1 MKIAVTYD
9 NGTVYQ
15 HFGHTKQFKIY
26 TVEDNKVVSSE
37 TVDTGDSGHGALAGF
52 LAARDVSIVIC
63 GNMGAGAQ
71 NALTEAG
78 IQFFG
83 GVAGNT
89 DDRVQ
94 EYLEGRLAA
103 GTSTV
108 ITKKRGKSMMDLPLF
123 HAESSG
129 YRRQAAYPLM

>member
-26 TVEDNKVVSSE
+26 TVEGQEVISSE
-37 TVDTGDSGHGALAGF
+37 IVDTGGNGHGALAGF
-52 LAARDVSIVIC
+52 LSAHGVSVIIC

-71 NALTEAG
+71 NALTQAG

-83 GVAGNT
+83 GVTGNV
-89 DDRVQ
+89 DDRIQ
-94 EYLEGRLAA
+94 EYLEGRLHYQPNIACSHHSNH
-103 GTSTV
+103 GGSC
-108 ITKKRGKSMMDLPLF
+108 
-123 HAESSG
+123 ESHSG
-129 YRRQAAYPLM
+129 ACTEHSHCHH

>member
-63 GNMGAGAQ
+63 GTMGAGAQ
-71 NALTEAG
+71 NALTAAG
-78 IQFFG
+78 TMK
-83 GVAGNT
+83 AP
-89 DDRVQ
+89 
-94 EYLEGRLAA
+94 AA

-108 ITKKRGKSMMDLPLF
+108 ITKKRGKSIMDLPLF

>member
-15 HFGHTKQFKIY
+15 HFGHTKQFKIF
-26 TVEDNKVVSSE
+26 TVDNQKILSSE
-37 TVDTGDSGHGALAGF
+37 IVDTGDSGHGALAGF
-52 LAARDVSIVIC
+52 LADHNVSIVIC

-71 NALTEAG
+71 NALTQAG

-83 GVAGNT
+83 GVTGNV

-94 EYLEGRLAA
+94 DYLSGTLHFQPNITCSHHSDHGSSCGGHHEGSC
-103 GTSTV
+103 GEH
-108 ITKKRGKSMMDLPLF
+108 D
-123 HAESSG
+123 HCHH
-129 YRRQAAYPLM
+129 

>member
-1 MKIAVTYD
+1 MKIAVTHD

-94 EYLEGRLAA
+94 EYLEGRLCYQPNISWSHH
-103 GTSTV
+103 GGHGGSC
-108 ITKKRGKSMMDLPLF
+108 GGHHEGSCGG
-123 HAESSG
+123 HEHCHH
-129 YRRQAAYPLM
+129 